1 MCVCV
6 HRWKSDIETTNS
18 VVNANIQAKNFA
30 KFLLHKV
37 DKLCSL
43 SALVNCLFYI
53 DMPVVVVDVVV
64 VGFLQY
70 L

>member
-1 MCVCV
+1 MCV

-18 VVNANIQAKNFA
+18 VVNANTQAKNFA

-43 SALVNCLFYI
+43 SALVNCSFYI
-53 DMPVVVVDVVV
+53 DMPYVVVVAV